1 MYKKCEEILNKLE
14 IENVENF
21 KDIIN
26 KESDKQ

>member
-21 KDIIN
+21 KNIVN
-26 KESDKQ
+26 KENKK